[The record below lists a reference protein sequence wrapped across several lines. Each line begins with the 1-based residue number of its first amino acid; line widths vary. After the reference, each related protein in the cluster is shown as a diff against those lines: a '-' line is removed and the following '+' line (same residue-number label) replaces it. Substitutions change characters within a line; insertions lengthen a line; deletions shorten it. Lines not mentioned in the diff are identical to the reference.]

1 MGGLD
6 EYCRAGGGR
15 SGQYFKDLLQTLGW
29 VLWEDDMTL
38 KVGTWAPME
47 QSWRNGLEQL
57 GPASCH
63 HQGEDALHG

>member
-47 QSWRNGLEQL
+47 QS
-57 GPASCH
+57 
-63 HQGEDALHG
+63 